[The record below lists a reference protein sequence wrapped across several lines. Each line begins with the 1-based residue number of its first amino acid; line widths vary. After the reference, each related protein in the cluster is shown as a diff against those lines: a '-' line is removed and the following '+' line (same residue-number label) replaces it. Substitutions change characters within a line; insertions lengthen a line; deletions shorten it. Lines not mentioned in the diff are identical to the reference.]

1 MKYEI
6 MFIVR
11 PDLDEKAIKEVATNF
26 EKILIKSL
34 DKTETL
40 AHRFRDCA
48 GRSLMTL
55 RHYKGNNKSVGRQ
68 QVRGKIL
75 LKYVQEMDNNFPI
88 LNEARREV
96 TEDYMDMENAL
107 EVIKAVENKD
117 MEIKTINTVIP
128 SPFAFNLVSQGYL
141 DVLNQNDKVE
151 FTKRMHKAILKE
163 IKEKLK
169 NEYD

>member
-1 MKYEI
+1 
-6 MFIVR
+6 
-11 PDLDEKAIKEVATNF
+11 
-26 EKILIKSL
+26 
-34 DKTETL
+34 
-40 AHRFRDCA
+40 
-48 GRSLMTL
+48 
-55 RHYKGNNKSVGRQ
+55 
-68 QVRGKIL
+68 
-75 LKYVQEMDNNFPI
+75 
-88 LNEARREV
+88 
-96 TEDYMDMENAL
+96 MDMENAL